1 MSKLVF
7 RCVLAA
13 SCAALPAFA
22 LAAASGSCTYKDK
35 KLALID
41 GVIYQHP
48 DHFEP
53 DKKETVVA
61 MASLKLDAGKIAAA
75 KDAEDE
81 LREQVW
87 KVDDAGQVRITL
99 GDGGVTNIYAFLP
112 PGSNISQGGSAFGDL
127 KLTRNDAKGAA
138 GHYTLKGKA
147 SDDLS
152 CDFTFDLAYAKPGAA
167 VASSGAGAAPAAQAG
182 KPIPAGG
189 GELGKVL
196 QANVAAMQKGDIDAM
211 LATVSKAQVEQMNK
225 DRKDPQFPMMLKMM
239 QAFAP
244 KSITVTGGQDFGDHA
259 ELTLT
264 GVEQGGEKST
274 GTAQMVK
281 EDGKWK
287 VQKTSMQS
295 KSGS

>member
-7 RCVLAA
+7 QCVLAA
-13 SCAALPAFA
+13 SCAALPVFA
-22 LAAASGSCTYKDK
+22 LAAVSGSCIYKDK
-35 KLALID
+35 KLALVD

-61 MASLKLDAGKIAAA
+61 VASLKLDAGKIAAA

-99 GDGGVTNIYAFLP
+99 GDGGVTNIYAYLP
-112 PGSNISQGGSAFGDL
+112 PGSNISQGGTAFGDL

-138 GHYTLKGKA
+138 GHYVLKGKA
-147 SDDLS
+147 RDDIS
-152 CDFTFDLAYAKPGAA
+152 CDFTFDLSYAKPGAA
-167 VASSGAGAAPAAQAG
+167 PAPSAASTAAVAQGG
-182 KPIPAGG
+182 KAIPAGG

-196 QANVAAMQKGDIDAM
+196 QANVAAMQK
-211 LATVSKAQVEQMNK
+211 
-225 DRKDPQFPMMLKMM
+225 DRKDPQFPAMLGMMK
-239 QAFAP
+239 AFAP
-244 KSITVTGGQDFGDHA
+244 KSVTVTGGQDFGDHA
-259 ELTLT
+259 ELTLE
-264 GVEQGGEKST
+264 GVEQDGGKST
-274 GTAQMVK
+274 GTAQMIK

-287 VQKTSMQS
+287 VQKTSMSS
-295 KSGS
+295 KSS

>member
-1 MSKLVF
+1 MSKLIH

-22 LAAASGSCTYKDK
+22 LAAASGSCTYNDK
-35 KLALID
+35 KLALVD

-48 DHFEP
+48 DSFDK

-61 MASLKLDAGKIAAA
+61 LASLKLDAGKIAAA

-87 KVDDAGQVRITL
+87 KDDNAGQVRITL
-99 GDGGVTNIYAFLP
+99 GDGGVTNIYAYLP
-112 PGSNISQGGSAFGDL
+112 PGSNISQGGTAFGDL
-127 KLTRNDAKGAA
+127 KLTRNDAAGAA
-138 GHYTLKGKA
+138 GHYSLKGKA

-167 VASSGAGAAPAAQAG
+167 AAGSAAGAAPAAQAG

-196 QANVAAMQKGDIDAM
+196 QANVAAMQKGDVDAM
-211 LATVSKAQVEQMNK
+211 LATVSKAQAEQMNK

-244 KSITVTGGQDFGDHA
+244 KSVTVTGGQDFGDHA

-295 KSGS
+295 

>member
-7 RCVLAA
+7 QCVLAA
-13 SCAALPAFA
+13 SCAALPVFA
-22 LAAASGSCTYKDK
+22 LAAVSGSCIYKDK
-35 KLALID
+35 KLALVD

-61 MASLKLDAGKIAAA
+61 VASLKLDAGKIAAA

-99 GDGGVTNIYAFLP
+99 GDGGVTNIYAYLP
-112 PGSNISQGGSAFGDL
+112 PGSNISQGGTAFGDL
-127 KLTRNDAKGAA
+127 KLTRNDANGAA
-138 GHYTLKGKA
+138 GHYVLKGKA
-147 SDDLS
+147 RDDIS
-152 CDFTFDLAYAKPGAA
+152 CDFTFDLSYAKPGAA
-167 VASSGAGAAPAAQAG
+167 PAPSAASTAAVAQGG
-182 KPIPAGG
+182 KAIPAGG

-211 LATVSKAQVEQMNK
+211 LATVSKAQAEQMQK
-225 DRKDPQFPMMLKMM
+225 DRKDPQFPAMLGMMK
-239 QAFAP
+239 AFAP
-244 KSITVTGGQDFGDHA
+244 KSVTVTGGQDFGDHA
-259 ELTLT
+259 ELTLE
-264 GVEQGGEKST
+264 GVEQDGGKST
-274 GTAQMVK
+274 GTAQMIK

-287 VQKTSMQS
+287 VQKTSMSS
-295 KSGS
+295 KSS